1 MFGGLHFENKVR
13 DLGKADL
20 ERRDRK
26 LVDEVKADLVEL
38 RSGLKHEIYMCKL
51 TERFGYDF
59 IRDFEANDHLP
70 DDVRKRAE
78 EAKKQKRLTEKDR
91 KLRMETKTA
100 KADTTVSK
108 PGFKPPFKHRPTNTN
123 ADKPCFNCNM
133 KGHWARDCPLPHRKE
148 K

>member
-1 MFGGLHFENKVR
+1 MKDKIGDEKQQKVFEDAVKNQLNLEGLTPAAPPAFF
-13 DLGKADL
+13 DGDDPFAMPAGKPPSP
-20 ERRDRK
+20 E
-26 LVDEVKADLVEL
+26 EVAK
-38 RSGLKHEIYMCKL
+38 KM
-51 TERFGYDF
+51 
-59 IRDFEANDHLP
+59 
-70 DDVRKRAE
+70 AE